1 MDPDVAEEL
10 TEVPSA
16 ASKVRSANVLTVFAV
31 TWAMANLFHVW
42 GPSGRA
48 SDIFENVTMVGALHV
63 AIGIAALVVL
73 LRPRQLAPL
82 VVLAA
87 LGPLSFWFEAPV
99 VGSHWAVVSFVDLAI
114 LLTAATTRDRASVE
128 RQFVPVAR
136 WVLIGFY
143 AFAAFAKLNHAFF
156 TPSVS
161 CGTYYLDELAGSLG
175 LTVHSQ
181 TAGGWSHLVPFGVA
195 GTELAIPVLLLIRRT
210 RSVGVVVA
218 LVFHGLIAFDQT
230 HVFSDFSSVLV
241 ALFVL
246 FLPVAFADDV
256 VARFRA
262 LPPERRSLVR
272 AVTVIGSAL
281 LLVLLWWQRTEQ
293 IHRLFADGVG
303 WAWVLY
309 CVLGLSLV
317 IGFLVRERPAPLERP
332 LAFGDGVPRWM
343 ALVPALVILN
353 GLTPYTEVRTAY
365 AFNMYSNLETADGA
379 SNHFLVTRTLPLTDY
394 QSDLVRIVRSDD
406 PALNQ
411 YAVEKFDIVFLQL
424 RDYLSRHP
432 DAGITY
438 VRHGVERTVAHAK
451 DDPALVEPVPSWESK
466 FFAFRSLDQHD
477 PNRCQPSFLSA
488 L

>member
-1 MDPDVAEEL
+1 VDPDVATEL
-10 TEVPSA
+10 TGDRPE
-16 ASKVRSANVLTVFAV
+16 ASESRTANVLTVFAV

-42 GPSGRA
+42 GPSARA
-48 SDIFENVTMVGALHV
+48 SDVFEHVTTAGVLHV
-63 AIGIAALVVL
+63 AIGVTALVVL

-87 LGPLSFWFEAPV
+87 LGPVSFWFEAPV
-99 VGSHWAVVSFVDLAI
+99 VGSHWAVASFVDLAI
-114 LLTAATTRDRASVE
+114 LLTVATTRDRIRVE
-128 RQFVPVAR
+128 RQFIPVAR
-136 WVLIGFY
+136 WALIGFY
-143 AFAAFAKLNHAFF
+143 SFAAFAKLNHAFF

-175 LTVHSQ
+175 ITVNSQ

-195 GTELAIPVLLLIRRT
+195 GIELAIPILLLTRRT
-210 RSVGVVVA
+210 RNIGVVVA
-218 LVFHGLIAFDQT
+218 LLFHGVIAFDQT
-230 HVFSDFSSVLV
+230 HLFSDFSSVLV

-262 LPPERRSLVR
+262 LPTERRDLLR
-272 AVTVIGSAL
+272 AIAVLGSGL
-281 LLVLLWWQRTEQ
+281 LLAALWWQRTDA
-293 IHRLFADGVG
+293 IHRIFVDGLG

-309 CVLGLSLV
+309 CVLGLYLV
-317 IGFLVRERPAPLERP
+317 ISFLWRERPAPLARP
-332 LAFGDGVPRWM
+332 LAFDGVPRWM
-343 ALVPALVILN
+343 AIVPVLVIVN

-365 AFNMYSNLETADGA
+365 AFNMYSNLETVDGD
-379 SNHFLVTRTLPLTDY
+379 SNHFLVTRTLPLTDF

-406 PALNQ
+406 PGLNQ

-432 DAGITY
+432 DVSVTY
-438 VRHGVERTVAHAK
+438 VRNGVEHSLAHAK
-451 DDPALVEPVPSWESK
+451 DDPALVESVPSWESK
-466 FFAFRSLDQHD
+466 FFAFRSVDQQD